1 MVVVAA
7 LGAAILPGD
16 FIIAKRSDLS
26 HGVCRVRCIVLPHSF
41 EVEWWTEPTNPPPI
55 CQNLFPNV
63 LMSRLR
69 ELSSS
74 DTTPSVIHCESVVD
88 VAFVFAV
95 EVLEHMW
102 TDTSGMTKVF
112 FTRIPSHIPFSLC
125 VSESYPSRI
134 WFSLISVKELVRKMM
149 SCKRQMHVCKRAE
162 SIPFSLEGWRYISM
176 FLQPVYYE
184 KGQTKI
190 HQYSDLSLQSKSSIK
205 NCSMIRIVSQDKMET
220 ARELF
225 GITFGIGTRNIPPRK
240 GLPRKVLEVGNIV
253 NLVNVSEQE
262 IVAEGRKV
270 KELIGKQRI
279 DLVYE
284 EATRTLT
291 VRIMYRDEK
300 AEAPIVSAILGFPMI
315 NVTPPARNPEHRARR
330 VRTVP
335 VDTVFLYNEKFFTV
349 TYSNGTRVNA
359 TCYDDGEDIS
369 LDNEFLWNLILET

>member
-1 MVVVAA
+1 
-7 LGAAILPGD
+7 
-16 FIIAKRSDLS
+16 
-26 HGVCRVRCIVLPHSF
+26 
-41 EVEWWTEPTNPPPI
+41 
-55 CQNLFPNV
+55 
-63 LMSRLR
+63 
-69 ELSSS
+69 
-74 DTTPSVIHCESVVD
+74 
-88 VAFVFAV
+88 
-95 EVLEHMW
+95 
-102 TDTSGMTKVF
+102 
-112 FTRIPSHIPFSLC
+112 
-125 VSESYPSRI
+125 
-134 WFSLISVKELVRKMM
+134 
-149 SCKRQMHVCKRAE
+149 
-162 SIPFSLEGWRYISM
+162 M
-176 FLQPVYYE
+176 FLQSVYYE

-240 GLPRKVLEVGNIV
+240 GLPRKVLELGNIV

-270 KELIGKQRI
+270 KVFIGKQRI

-315 NVTPPARNPEHRARR
+315 NVTPPACNPEHRARG